1 MPKHTLVLLALATL
15 CGACGASRP
24 GTDLAI
30 RAPIDAREV
39 ARYDRLINAGLDAYE
54 AELEA
59 AAEQEYPSRRA
70 ALDAARD
77 LGSEARM
84 IHHIR
89 ASLASE
95 GLSVE
100 HLCQFSADH
109 PGYANA
115 QRSIYRTRFAS
126 WENLVDA
133 IATATVTVRPESGA
147 ELTASAALPGAS
159 NDG

>member
-1 MPKHTLVLLALATL
+1 MAKSILVSFALATVL
-15 CGACGASRP
+15 SACGAAGPR

-39 ARYDRLINAGLDAYE
+39 ARYHQLINAGLDAYE

-59 AAEQEYPSRRA
+59 ATHREYPSRRA

-77 LGSEARM
+77 LGSETRM

-89 ASLASE
+89 SSLVSE

-115 QRSIYRTRFAS
+115 QRPNYRQRTEA
-126 WENLVDA
+126 WKTLVER
-133 IATATVTVRPESGA
+133 IATAPVAERPDNGS
-147 ELTASAALPGAS
+147 ELTASLDIERH
-159 NDG
+159 DG